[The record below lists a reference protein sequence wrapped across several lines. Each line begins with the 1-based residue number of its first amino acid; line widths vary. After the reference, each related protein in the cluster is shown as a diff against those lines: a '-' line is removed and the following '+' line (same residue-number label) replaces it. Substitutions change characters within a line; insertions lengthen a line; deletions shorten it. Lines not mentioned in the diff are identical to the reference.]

1 MGIFNFLMAAISQIK
16 IQNMKK
22 ICLLTLALTAVFFG
36 STAVAQTQ
44 QGNLMVG
51 SDITDLGFNFQKES
65 TIFHFNLNPKLA
77 YFIKDDLALGAY
89 VNFGLQTTGGNG
101 TNVDYAIGALAR
113 YYFRDPNV
121 RKLEFSKRVRFF
133 GEANVGFGGSNPANG
148 ASTNGVQLGI
158 GPGLSYFIT
167 PNVALDALVK
177 YDVIIGGGNSTTS
190 HQLNLGLGFQIFLPT
205 ARARAIIREEKG
217 K

>member
-1 MGIFNFLMAAISQIK
+1 
-16 IQNMKK
+16 MKRTR
-22 ICLLTLALTAVFFG
+22 LLTLALAALFSGT
-36 STAVAQTQ
+36 TAVAQTQ
-44 QGNLMVG
+44 KGNLMVG
-51 SDITDLGFNFQKES
+51 SDLTDLGFNFQKES
-65 TIFHFNLNPKLA
+65 TIFHFNLDPKLA
-77 YFIKDDLALGAY
+77 YFIKDDLALGGY
-89 VNFGLQTTGGNG
+89 LNFGLETTGGNG
-101 TNVDYAIGALAR
+101 TNVNYGIGALAR
-113 YYFRDPNV
+113 YYIHDENV

-133 GEANVGFGGSNPANG
+133 GEANAGFGGSNPANG

-167 PNVALDALVK
+167 PNVALEALLK

-205 ARARAIIREEKG
+205 ARAREIMREETG